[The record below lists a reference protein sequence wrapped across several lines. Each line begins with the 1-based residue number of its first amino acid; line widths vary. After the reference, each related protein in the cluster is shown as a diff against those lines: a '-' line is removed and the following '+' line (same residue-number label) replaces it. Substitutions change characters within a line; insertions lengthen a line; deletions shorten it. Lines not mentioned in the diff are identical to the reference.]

1 MNICNLYFDQV
12 PSLHLT
18 EKEFLA
24 CLKFEM
30 TFEMTGGN
38 LISLT
43 GLVLDTS
50 DCFRKNIRKG
60 VA

>member
-1 MNICNLYFDQV
+1 
-12 PSLHLT
+12 
-18 EKEFLA
+18 
-24 CLKFEM
+24 
-30 TFEMTGGN
+30 MTGGN